1 MLKIISHQSQY
12 IAFPSLLSCIVLC
25 LTFFFFQERVSH
37 TPGRHF
43 MMNYHDGL
51 AICRVH
57 GAPDLVS
64 TFACNAKWPEIT
76 EPLLLEP
83 CQQPYNRDDLIVRLY
98 GLKLSEY
105 IDDTSRPWR
114 GGTPRPWLFRFNK

>member
-1 MLKIISHQSQY
+1 
-12 IAFPSLLSCIVLC
+12 
-25 LTFFFFQERVSH
+25 
-37 TPGRHF
+37 

-57 GAPDLVS
+57 GAPNLVS

-105 IDDTSRPWR
+105 IDDIKAGRIQR
-114 GGTPRPWLFRFNK
+114 LVLFLFLHYISPCFHVFEGQLYVIYIYMFNIL

>member
-1 MLKIISHQSQY
+1 MEN
-12 IAFPSLLSCIVLC
+12 
-25 LTFFFFQERVSH
+25 FQ
-37 TPGRHF
+37 
-43 MMNYHDGL
+43 DGL

-64 TFACNAKWPEIT
+64 TFTCNAKWPEIT

-83 CQQPYNRDDLIVRLY
+83 CQQPCNRDDLIVRLY

-105 IDDTSRPWR
+105 IDDIKAGRIAGPVKA
-114 GGTPRPWLFRFNK
+114 GTISFPTLHFTMCSCF